1 MKRDRARG
9 LLVTAVTLLACGG
22 EDPPTGP
29 TTGTI
34 LVTVAT
40 VGQGVPADYRAVL
53 DETTSRPVTING
65 SVLFT
70 GVDEGEHSVAL
81 TDVPANCSVTSP
93 NPAAVT
99 VTGGAT
105 TTVEMAVSCFAT
117 EGAIQV
123 SAQTTGEALDP
134 DGYLVSVD
142 GGGPAV
148 LDVNGSVSFSG
159 LPAGD
164 HEVVLTGVAGNCTL
178 TGTST
183 RTVPVVVGETATVS
197 FEIAC
202 AANSS
207 IVFSAGDI
215 YSIQPDG
222 TGLTL
227 LTPPEDGVGGLVPI
241 WSPDGSRIAFQS
253 DESGSAEIYVVNR
266 DGTEVAP
273 VVAYLDGVCCDYVWS
288 PDGNRLAFSDGAGGA
303 ASIYV
308 VDATGANLTKVTENP
323 AADRAPTWS
332 PDGTQIAFERY
343 AGEFGGPELYR
354 VDADGTDEVQLTSN
368 PEYDE
373 EPTWSPDGSRIA
385 FRRGYDEGG
394 ESYSAIYTMTPD
406 GSDLLNVSGGPGND
420 EQPVWSPD
428 GTRIAFVG
436 ERAGNA
442 DLYVVSADGSG
453 LVRLTEA
460 PEKDEWPSWSPDGTR
475 LVFCRRIE
483 LGQLFIVNA
492 DGSGEV
498 QLQPGGCTP
507 DWSPYL
513 P

>member
-1 MKRDRARG
+1 MKRETAWS
-9 LLVTAVTLLACGG
+9 LLAAAVTLLACGG

-40 VGQGVPADYRAVL
+40 IGQGVPADYRAVL
-53 DETTSRPVTING
+53 DGGESRPVTING
-65 SVLFT
+65 TVLFR
-70 GVDEGEHSVAL
+70 GVSAGEHTLAL
-81 TDVPANCSVTSP
+81 TDVPSNCSVTSP

-99 VTGGAT
+99 VLGGETSSVA
-105 TTVEMAVSCFAT
+105 MAVSCELT
-117 EGAIQV
+117 EGTIQV
-123 SAQTTGEALDP
+123 TAQTTGEAIDP
-134 DGYLVSVD
+134 DGYLVAVD
-142 GGGPAV
+142 GGGAQV
-148 LDVNGSVSFSG
+148 LDANGTVSFTG
-159 LPAGD
+159 LSAGD
-164 HEVVLTGVAGNCTL
+164 HEVVLTGIAGNCTL
-178 TGTST
+178 TGASS
-183 RTVPVVVGETATVS
+183 RTVTVVPGATATVD

-207 IVFSAGDI
+207 IVFSSGDI

-227 LTPPEDGVGGLVPI
+227 LTPPEDGLGGLVPI
-241 WSPDGSRIAFQS
+241 WSPDGARIAFLS
-253 DESGSAEIYVVNR
+253 HEGGVTAIYVMNR
-266 DGTEVAP
+266 DGTGLAQ
-273 VVAYLDGVCCDYVWS
+273 VVTKQDGVCCDHDWS
-288 PDGNRLAFSDGAGGA
+288 PDGGRLAFSDDAGGGAG
-303 ASIYV
+303 IFV
-308 VDATGANLTKVTENP
+308 VDATGANLTRLTDDP

-354 VDADGTDEVQLTSN
+354 IDVDGTNEVQLTTN
-368 PEYDE
+368 PESDG
-373 EPTWSPDGSRIA
+373 EPAWSPDGSRIA
-385 FRRGYDEGG
+385 FRRGYEEGG
-394 ESYSAIYTMTPD
+394 ESYSAIYTMAPD

-442 DLYVVSADGSG
+442 DLYVVNADGSG
-453 LVRLTEA
+453 LVRLTEDL
-460 PEKDEWPSWSPDGTR
+460 ERDDWPSWSPDGTR
-475 LVFCRRIE
+475 LVFCRQIE
-483 LGQLFIVNA
+483 LGQLLTVNV
-492 DGSGEV
+492 DGSGEA
-498 QLQPGGCTP
+498 QLLPGGCTP